1 MDLEGKF
8 FREKK
13 FDRESR
19 INGRDSRSA
28 MEFAGKEQGVCKKC
42 FWRFDLGGFA
52 GQPASMAQKEAV
64 NSDLHCEGHLFCL
77 TVRSYV
83 SG

>member
-1 MDLEGKF
+1 MLL
-8 FREKK
+8 
-13 FDRESR
+13 
-19 INGRDSRSA
+19 A
-28 MEFAGKEQGVCKKC
+28 V
-42 FWRFDLGGFA
+42 DLGGFA